1 MKQSENN
8 ERKYR
13 KNSCAKYQGNIVI
26 YFGWMELI
34 EISLFDEPACD
45 KLFIWKKYLAISNS
59 TVISPL

>member
-13 KNSCAKYQGNIVI
+13 KNSCAQYQGNILI
-26 YFGWMELI
+26 YFGEMELI

-45 KLFIWKKYLAISNS
+45 KLFNLKEVFVNK
-59 TVISPL
+59 